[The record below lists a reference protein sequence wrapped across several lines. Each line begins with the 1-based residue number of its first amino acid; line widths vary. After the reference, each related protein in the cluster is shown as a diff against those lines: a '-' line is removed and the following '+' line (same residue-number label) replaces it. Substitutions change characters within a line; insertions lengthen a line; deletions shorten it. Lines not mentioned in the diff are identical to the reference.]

1 MVRTPKLDQLGR
13 AYSEMS
19 PLNPPLSAH
28 STATT
33 SSAAGGHERRDS
45 GGYGSI
51 FPFGFF
57 RSSFGRSGNSIQ
69 VGKQSVFFHSI
80 RHMFRCLTVVC
91 LCVRLGLSD
100 KRYRYTIP
108 YAIHTYIYLW
118 HRKNTQTQPS
128 CIQFVCM
135 LITIILRLPVGR
147 SIAPDLSLTKLC
159 LYIVY
164 IFIYVYCTT
173 CYSYSIGSCL
183 IYISVYQLLFKIKSK
198 ESLDSSAGY

>member
-1 MVRTPKLDQLGR
+1 MSLNSYSLPGQNESNMVRTPKLDQLGR

-69 VGKQSVFFHSI
+69 VGKQRVFFHSI

-91 LCVRLGLSD
+91 LCVFAWVYLIRD
-100 KRYRYTIP
+100 IDIP
-108 YAIHTYIYLW
+108 YHIPYIYLW
-118 HRKNTQTQPS
+118 RRKHETQTQP
-128 CIQFVCM
+128 Q
-135 LITIILRLPVGR
+135 
-147 SIAPDLSLTKLC
+147 
-159 LYIVY
+159 LYIVCLY
-164 IFIYVYCTT
+164 ADYNYTSTT
-173 CYSYSIGSCL
+173 SW
-183 IYISVYQLLFKIKSK
+183 
-198 ESLDSSAGY
+198 

>member
-1 MVRTPKLDQLGR
+1 MLNGNSEYKTNTNKYNQCVPFRLCTINVYISVCVCVRFFKLVPRCLENESNMVRTPKLDQLGR

-69 VGKQSVFFHSI
+69 VGKQRVFFFHSI

-100 KRYRYTIP
+100 KRYRYSIP

-128 CIQFVCM
+128 CI
-135 LITIILRLPVGR
+135 
-147 SIAPDLSLTKLC
+147 
-159 LYIVY
+159 
-164 IFIYVYCTT
+164 
-173 CYSYSIGSCL
+173 
-183 IYISVYQLLFKIKSK
+183 
-198 ESLDSSAGY
+198 

>member
-1 MVRTPKLDQLGR
+1 MCSVSFVYHKCLYKCVCVCVRFFKLVPRCLENESNMVRTPKLDQLGR

-69 VGKQSVFFHSI
+69 VGKQRVFFHSI

-100 KRYRYTIP
+100 KRYRYSIP
-108 YAIHTYIYLW
+108 YAIHTYIHTYIYGTEKT
-118 HRKNTQTQPS
+118 HRPNPAVYS
-128 CIQFVCM
+128 LFVCW
-135 LITIILRLPVGR
+135 LQ
-147 SIAPDLSLTKLC
+147 
-159 LYIVY
+159 LY
-164 IFIYVYCTT
+164 FD
-173 CYSYSIGSCL
+173 
-183 IYISVYQLLFKIKSK
+183 YQLV
-198 ESLDSSAGY
+198 DR

>member
-1 MVRTPKLDQLGR
+1 MSLNSYSLPGQNESNMVRTPKLDQLGR

-69 VGKQSVFFHSI
+69 VGKQRVFFHSI

-91 LCVRLGLSD
+91 LCVFAWVYLIRD
-100 KRYRYTIP
+100 IDIP
-108 YAIHTYIYLW
+108 YHMPYIHIFMTPKT
-118 HRKNTQTQPS
+118 RNTDPAPAVYS
-128 CIQFVCM
+128 LFVC
-135 LITIILRLPVGR
+135 
-147 SIAPDLSLTKLC
+147 
-159 LYIVY
+159 
-164 IFIYVYCTT
+164 
-173 CYSYSIGSCL
+173 
-183 IYISVYQLLFKIKSK
+183 
-198 ESLDSSAGY
+198 